1 MSNAY
6 EFYFAYARA
15 RLRLSCGRTADRPP
29 AEPTARKAVA
39 VMRNFSP
46 EELGEIRT
54 IYRQAA
60 NPTAQIGILAQ
71 LYACTTNDI
80 RNVLRLAPLPP
91 KTKTLLQ
98 WTEEMTD
105 RLLVLADGRY
115 TVGEIADDLGIARQQ
130 VASRAQRLRKQGYI
144 LLFSGSPA
152 IPRDKCAQKEG
163 GSA

>member
-1 MSNAY
+1 
-6 EFYFAYARA
+6 
-15 RLRLSCGRTADRPP
+15 
-29 AEPTARKAVA
+29 
-39 VMRNFSP
+39 MRRFTP

-54 IYRQAA
+54 SYRQAA

-71 LYACTTNDI
+71 LYACTTNVI
-80 RNVLRLAPLPP
+80 RNVLRLAPLSP

-115 TVGEIADDLGIARQQ
+115 TMGEIADDLGIARQQ

-144 LLFSGSPA
+144 LLFSGSPV
-152 IPRDKCAQKEG
+152 IPRGKCAQKEG

>member
-1 MSNAY
+1 
-6 EFYFAYARA
+6 
-15 RLRLSCGRTADRPP
+15 
-29 AEPTARKAVA
+29 
-39 VMRNFSP
+39 MRRFTP

-54 IYRQAA
+54 SYRQAA

-80 RNVLRLAPLPP
+80 RNVLRLAPLSP

-144 LLFSGSPA
+144 LLFSGSPV
-152 IPRDKCAQKEG
+152 IPRGKCAQKEG